1 MAATSGPRVVI
12 ASGGFADL
20 FAARALDEMGT
31 ILWTPGVEAP
41 PLAAAVAGAKGG
53 RAGPAGRLVCGKD
66 LSLPGHPEILVTGGL
81 MSLDKL
87 PGVAEVAMQT
97 GLYTGRRISH
107 HARGHAF
114 DKPFGTTT
122 RARPPTSHPDA
133 RSCPRRAQ
141 LVAAPCGRPPVK
153 QKESR
158 S

>member
-1 MAATSGPRVVI
+1 MATTSGPRVVI
-12 ASGGFADL
+12 VGGGFAGL

-31 ILWTPGVEAP
+31 IWWTAGVEAP
-41 PLAAAVAGAKGG
+41 PLAAAVARATGAEQD
-53 RAGPAGRLVCGKD
+53 RAGCLVCGKG
-66 LSLPGHPEILVTGGL
+66 LSLPSHPEILATGG
-81 MSLDKL
+81 
-87 PGVAEVAMQT
+87 
-97 GLYTGRRISH
+97 RISH

>member
-1 MAATSGPRVVI
+1 MATTSGPRVVI
-12 ASGGFADL
+12 VGGGFAGL

-31 ILWTPGVEAP
+31 ILWTAGIEAP
-41 PLAAAVAGAKGG
+41 PLAAAVA
-53 RAGPAGRLVCGKD
+53 RAPRAEQDRAGRLVCGKD
-66 LSLPGHPEILVTGGL
+66 LSLPGYPQILVTWDL

-107 HARGHAF
+107 LSRGHAF

-133 RSCPRRAQ
+133 RSCPGRAQ